1 MNRINLFSTNK
12 KKAVLFT
19 LIIVIFTFATVVL
32 PTIIMRFIPQSIIGN
47 YFILNANNI
56 LIIILLFIPFYFIYT
71 GVFIYYIRIDPYVID
86 ISSFRSLSSIFYKK
100 DYIDISHKMLKEY
113 SFFNRPFTFN
123 KTLMIKIKTDSNRVV
138 SKRFTLTLLSSK
150 EEKRVSEVLN
160 EIISNNNK

>member
-1 MNRINLFSTNK
+1 MNRINLLSTNK

>member
-1 MNRINLFSTNK
+1 MNRMNLLSTNK

-150 EEKRVSEVLN
+150 EEKRISEVLN